1 MKRMTLPC
9 WPLVLLLLA
18 PASSGKPQWASVG
31 EPMQEQVATVAEW
44 ADEAKRAAGKA
55 GAEAAKV
62 TEDAAKASGSMANVL
77 AKVGSAKAAMNQA
90 IRDEGKISALRDRI
104 WQKAQVAAMG
114 EIPKI
119 LPKLREQSK
128 KKAEENAK
136 EKALAFGK
144 QMKSKARVESAKASK
159 LYTDLMVGAGN
170 SAADYAKL
178 GDTLISQSASMQMNA
193 GMAQNQAGQY
203 MTFGDMGEAQ
213 KLMQQSRTEMNTALG
228 LNSQA
233 TGMYDQ
239 SNKITAQ
246 LPAYAGQAA
255 MAAYHAQVMYDP
267 EAQPPPP
274 PLVLT
279 QQRQRPGLGRSLL
292 SRESRAG
299 RK

>member
-1 MKRMTLPC
+1 MTLPC
-9 WPLVLLLLA
+9 WMLALPLLGLGSSSPLLA
-18 PASSGKPQWASVG
+18 SPKPQWASVG
-31 EPMQEQVATVAEW
+31 EPMQEQVAKVAEW
-44 ADEAKRAAGKA
+44 VDEAKQASGQA
-55 GAEAAKV
+55 GADAQKV
-62 TEDAAKASGSMANVL
+62 AEDAAKASGSMANVL

-90 IRDEGKISALRDRI
+90 IRDEGKITALRDRV
-104 WQKAQVAAMG
+104 WQKAKAAAMG

-128 KKAEENAK
+128 KKAEKKAK
-136 EKALAFGK
+136 EKALLFGK
-144 QMKSKARVESAKASK
+144 QMKRKAKVESAKASEV
-159 LYTDLMVGAGN
+159 YTDLMAGAGN

-178 GDTLISQSASMQMNA
+178 GDTLISQSAAIQMNA

-203 MTFGDMGEAQ
+203 ISIGDMGEAQ
-213 KLMQQSRTEMNTALG
+213 KLLQQSRSQMNAALG

-233 TGMYDQ
+233 VGMYDK

-246 LPAYAGQAA
+246 LPTYAGQAA

-279 QQRQRPGLGRSLL
+279 QQRKRPRVEQSLL
-292 SRESRAG
+292 SRKHR
-299 RK
+299 

>member
-1 MKRMTLPC
+1 MTLPC
-9 WPLVLLLLA
+9 WMLALPLLGLGSSSPLLA
-18 PASSGKPQWASVG
+18 SPKPQWASVG
-31 EPMQEQVATVAEW
+31 EPMQEQVAKVAEW
-44 ADEAKRAAGKA
+44 VDEAKQASGQA
-55 GAEAAKV
+55 GADAQKV
-62 TEDAAKASGSMANVL
+62 AEDAAKASGSMANVL

-90 IRDEGKISALRDRI
+90 IRDEGKITALRDRV
-104 WQKAQVAAMG
+104 WQKAKAAAMG

-128 KKAEENAK
+128 KKAEKKAK
-136 EKALAFGK
+136 EKALLFGK
-144 QMKSKARVESAKASK
+144 QMKRKAKVESAKASEV
-159 LYTDLMVGAGN
+159 YTDLMAGAGN

-178 GDTLISQSASMQMNA
+178 GDTLISQSAAMQMNA

-203 MTFGDMGEAQ
+203 ISIGDMGEAQ
-213 KLMQQSRTEMNTALG
+213 KLLQQSRSQMNAALG

-233 TGMYDQ
+233 VGMYDQ

-246 LPAYAGQAA
+246 LPTYAGQAA

-279 QQRQRPGLGRSLL
+279 QQRKRPRLEQSLL
-292 SRESRAG
+292 SRKG
-299 RK
+299 R